1 MLNIYLDGYIGKL
14 TANGDKKHFD
24 LVEMM
29 RGMVKQIVLW
39 TDIPVS
45 MA

>member
-14 TANGDKKHFD
+14 TANGDEKHFD